1 MLSKDLKERFLK
13 VYGEIAEVSGF
24 FDIIM
29 AVLRDNDGRK
39 QKTDCFPVAEI
50 LAEKM
55 EKFRCDSHDL
65 LCEFHEK
72 QLI

>member
-39 QKTDCFPVAEI
+39 
-50 LAEKM
+50 
-55 EKFRCDSHDL
+55 
-65 LCEFHEK
+65 
-72 QLI
+72 

>member
-50 LAEKM
+50 PAEKM
-55 EKFRCDSHDL
+55 EKLRCDSHDL